1 MNDTFNRL
9 KIKDLP
15 VGERPY
21 EKMVKNGPQALS
33 DAELLATIIRSGTKN
48 ETSVGLAQR
57 ILKGDG
63 SGSGLTFLNDIS
75 LEELTKI
82 KGIGRVKAIQIKA
95 VMELAKRISA
105 SAVYKDKLYIRSPGD
120 VSRIVM
126 EEMRFLKQESFNVI
140 MLDAKNG
147 MIKNQTVFI
156 GSLTTSLIHPREVF
170 SEAVRRRC
178 ASVILVHNHPSG
190 DPTPSEED
198 VKTTRRLVES
208 GNILGINVVDHVII
222 GDGRFTSLKEQ
233 GLM

>member
-1 MNDTFNRL
+1 M
-9 KIKDLP
+9 
-15 VGERPY
+15 
-21 EKMVKNGPQALS
+21 
-33 DAELLATIIRSGTKN
+33 
-48 ETSVGLAQR
+48 
-57 ILKGDG
+57 
-63 SGSGLTFLNDIS
+63 NDIS

-178 ASVILVHNHPSG
+178 IRNSVHNHPSG

-198 VKTTRRLVES
+198 ETTRRLWNRE
-208 GNILGINVVDHVII
+208 I
-222 GDGRFTSLKEQ
+222 F
-233 GLM
+233 

>member
-1 MNDTFNRL
+1 MHDTCNRL

-15 VGERPY
+15 AGERPY
-21 EKMVKNGPQALS
+21 EKMVKNGPQVLS
-33 DAELLATIIRSGTKN
+33 DAELLATIIRSGTMN

-57 ILKGDG
+57 VLKGDD
-63 SGSGLTFLNDIS
+63 SDSGLAFLNDVS

-82 KGIGRVKAIQIKA
+82 KGIGKVKAIQIKA
-95 VMELAKRISA
+95 VMELAKRIAA
-105 SAVYKDKLYIRSPGD
+105 SAVCKDKQFIRSPGD

-140 MLDAKNG
+140 MLDAKNR

-156 GSLTTSLIHPREVF
+156 GSLTASLVHPREVF
-170 SEAVRRRC
+170 SEAIRRRC

-198 VKTTRRLVES
+198 IRTTRRLVES
-208 GNILGINVVDHVII
+208 GDILGINVVDHIII
-222 GDGRFTSLKEQ
+222 GDSKFTSLKEQ